1 MRRFSPGYLA
11 DARRGMWADREALA
25 GLDLPGRERILEVG
39 CGSGEFT
46 RVLREESDAAIVG
59 LDADRSLLA
68 RAGGRLDGGT
78 TWTLGDATRLPLD
91 DGAFDLVVCQALLVN
106 LPDPAAA
113 VAEFARVSADLVAAI
128 EPDNAAVTVESTVD
142 SEPRLARSAR
152 EAYIAG
158 LETDV
163 TLGDVSGLLERAG
176 LSEVDARTH
185 RHRRTVEPPYS
196 EAALEGAARKARGE
210 PIAEKRAELLAGGL
224 SEAAYDDLREAWRAM
239 GRETIEAI
247 QDGTYERVETTPY
260 FVTVGRV

>member
-11 DARRGMWADREALA
+11 NARRGMWTDREALA

-46 RVLREESDAAIVG
+46 RVLQEESDAAIVG
-59 LDADRSLLA
+59 LDADHSLLA

-78 TWTLGDATRLPLD
+78 AWTLGDATRLPLD

-113 VAEFARVSADLVAAI
+113 VAEFARVSAGLVAAI

-142 SEPRLARSAR
+142 SESRLARSAR

-163 TLGDVSGLLERAG
+163 TLGDASGLFEAAD
-176 LSEVDARTH
+176 LSGIDVREH
-185 RHRRTVEPPYS
+185 RHTRTVEPPYS
-196 EAALEGAARKARGE
+196 EDAIEGAARKARGE
-210 PIAEKRAELLAGGL
+210 RLAEKRAELLAGDL
-224 SEAAYDDLREAWRAM
+224 TEAEYDALREQWREM
-239 GRETIEAI
+239 GRDAIEAM
-247 QDGTYERVETTPY
+247 QDGEYERAETTPY